1 MRRPIEF
8 TNDITDTIS
17 VMCEGNPGGLS
28 VLMGAFHKLEPVENI
43 AFLMHL
49 EDMNIR
55 GSQIW
60 VGYKDYCNCNLND
73 FIEKVSQRDA
83 SMVEII
89 NKEHSYDPQLPVAVT
104 QGGTN

>member
-8 TNDITDTIS
+8 TGDITDTIVTMS
-17 VMCEGNPGGLS
+17 EGNPGGLN
-28 VLMGAFHKLEPVENI
+28 VLVQAVKKLDPVRNI

-60 VGYKDYCNCNLND
+60 VGYKDCCDCDLD
-73 FIEKVSQRDA
+73 AFVEKVESRD
-83 SMVEII
+83 SDMVSII
-89 NKEHSYDPQLPVAVT
+89 NKEHSYDPENPLAVVE
-104 QGGTN
+104 GGTN